1 MHRGPVLVRSA
12 TTDVESLSPLWA
24 EFRELDATGHGTGAL
39 AVPSGLDIGERV
51 RERIVESG
59 GRGRGRRTPDVPV
72 GGGPRRVRH
81 RGLRVVLRGRPLLAT
96 APVVVVDLVHVTG
109 SQRKKGV
116 GTQLLRCAVAFADE
130 VGAADVVVN
139 VPPSARDVNRFYARI
154 GFSPMVVRRSAPV
167 GQLRRRLGV
176 EPRLDPR
183 DATVDLTPVQRS
195 LRSRTCPRPAAQ
207 SPADERVRP
216 QAPGAVAD
224 EAGDAARADPPAL
237 VVADDDL
244 VAGQRAAQADRGG
257 DAGDQP
263 ERAARWW
270 VALMSRPTT
279 ALPSPACRA
288 APIDPRLSASTT
300 EAPPWSRP

>member
-12 TTDVESLSPLWA
+12 TTADVESLSPLWA

-51 RERIVESG
+51 RERIVESEAVVEAG
-59 GRGRGRRTPDVPV
+59 GRPTYRLVVALVGSDIVGFASFSVVDRG
-72 GGGPRRVRH
+72 
-81 RGLRVVLRGRPLLAT
+81 LLAT

-195 LRSRTCPRPAAQ
+195 LRRRILLAPRR
-207 SPADERVRP
+207 SVTR
-216 QAPGAVAD
+216 
-224 EAGDAARADPPAL
+224 
-237 VVADDDL
+237 
-244 VAGQRAAQADRGG
+244 
-257 DAGDQP
+257 
-263 ERAARWW
+263 
-270 VALMSRPTT
+270 
-279 ALPSPACRA
+279 
-288 APIDPRLSASTT
+288 
-300 EAPPWSRP
+300 